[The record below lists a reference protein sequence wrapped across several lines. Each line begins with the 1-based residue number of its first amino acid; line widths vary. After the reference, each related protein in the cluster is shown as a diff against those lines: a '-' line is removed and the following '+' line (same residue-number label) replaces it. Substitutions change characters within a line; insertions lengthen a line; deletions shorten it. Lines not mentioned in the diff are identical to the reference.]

1 MLGARTATWAKS
13 GAHDIVF
20 PTDGLVLYY
29 DGILNAGDHHDE
41 TSDTII
47 PVIGDVILRKRN
59 PNDDFHIEDK
69 AFVFKHGSCRGESKD
84 YIKSLLNHDH
94 TLVSSVLCHRTSA
107 RGVTFAGV
115 NNGTNNREK
124 SLGCFWVF
132 NSAYYS
138 AGGSEKF
145 YSYGYIPFVTFA
157 EYDNSTNSTRI
168 FFDNNKHS
176 NEKIPQPNFLSS
188 YADSVFIGNIYGNT
202 PSEWQKTNCFLIY
215 NRVLANDEKLSIYN
229 AVIDRFSV
237 NKTT

>member
-1 MLGARTATWAKS
+1 MMLGARTAAWAKS
-13 GAHDIVF
+13 SVPDIVF

-41 TSDTII
+41 TSDIII
-47 PVIGDVILRKRN
+47 PVIGDVILRKTN
-59 PNDDFHIEDK
+59 TNDDFHIEEK

-107 RGVTFAGV
+107 GGTTFAGV
-115 NNGTNNREK
+115 NDGTYDRDK
-124 SLGCFWVF
+124 SLGCFWVY

-138 AGGSEKF
+138 TVGSYKF
-145 YSYGYIPFVTFA
+145 YSYGYIPFVTFS

-168 FFDNNKHS
+168 FFDNNKAS
-176 NEKIPQPNFLSS
+176 NENMQPNFLSS
-188 YADSVFIGNIYGNT
+188 YADSVFIGNIYRNT

-229 AVIDRFSV
+229 AVIDRFFV